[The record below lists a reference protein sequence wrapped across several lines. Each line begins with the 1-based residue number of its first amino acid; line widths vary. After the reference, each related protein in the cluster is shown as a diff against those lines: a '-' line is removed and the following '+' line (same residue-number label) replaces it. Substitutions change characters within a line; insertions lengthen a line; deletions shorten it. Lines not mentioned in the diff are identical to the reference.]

1 MLTLEQAVAKVSRQ
15 AGADQEPVIEPSEV
29 RAIVEE
35 CGIALHAVSTAYA
48 FGDRVLPATGNG
60 RVYRCVVPGTSGAT
74 APVWSGMTCGY
85 YGYRFSDGTATWE
98 DAGPAPAEQYDVNL
112 ATYKV
117 LLRKKAESPD
127 DMDFSSS
134 DEKVSLSQRQ
144 KNLDALLKR
153 YEPVFMA

>member
-15 AGADQEPVIEPSEV
+15 AGAEQEPVIESSEV

-35 CGIALHAVSTAYA
+35 CGIALHAVSTAYT
-48 FGDRVLPATGNG
+48 FGDRVLPSTANG
-60 RVYRCVVPGTSGAT
+60 RMYRCVVGGTSGET
-74 APVWSGMTCGY
+74 APVWSGLTCGY
-85 YGYRFSDGTATWE
+85 YGYRFSDGEVTWE
-98 DAGPAPAEQYDVNL
+98 DIGPAPSERYDVNL

-127 DMDFSSS
+127 DMDFSSA

-153 YEPVFMA
+153 YEPVYLA